1 MRAILGRD
9 PDFAN
14 VKCIIEEFYDG
25 QEGFEWLLNAK
36 FWCNLAWVENYWN
49 DAKRDTRTLC
59 DYTIPTL
66 KKNFPIAL
74 RTSVPPSRMRNYQ
87 RKCMEHMKVLQEI
100 GRRGDFSVY
109 PTLVKKYKSHRNSE
123 LIRLGHISEAQVRK
137 RSDWGKI
144 EHARRVFGPTL
155 AVMEMPDDV

>member
-1 MRAILGRD
+1 MTMTSAT
-9 PDFAN
+9 N
-14 VKCIIEEFYDG
+14 EESGAQAATDH
-25 QEGFEWLLNAK
+25 LLE
-36 FWCNLAWVENYWN
+36 V
-49 DAKRDTRTLC
+49 RG
-59 DYTIPTL
+59 L
-66 KKNFPIAL
+66 KKHFPIAL